1 MSAKTIVLLVL
12 IVVAFVVIL
21 IVGNAQDDGD
31 STEKPW
37 WSGTLDTV
45 TGALMRRH
53 PVTASD
59 VTLRKCLDDAGGI
72 AVRIGTT
79 CAFSIRTADVRVRE
93 LQLKLV
99 TGQKS
104 NVVVELK
111 GDVAMKV
118 TFPLRSE
125 FDKSPKVKIL
135 KDGAGVTIT
144 CEVSVDPTFLCRF
157 QFVQ

>member
-1 MSAKTIVLLVL
+1 VSTKTIVLLGLV
-12 IVVAFVVIL
+12 VVAFVVIL

-31 STEKPW
+31 STETPW
-37 WSGTLDTV
+37 WGRALDNI
-45 TGALMRRH
+45 TGALMPPH
-53 PVTASD
+53 PVTA
-59 VTLRKCLDDAGGI
+59 RDAFGSCIDGGGI
-72 AVRIGTT
+72 AVRLGTT

-99 TGQKS
+99 GGQKS

-125 FDKSPKVKIL
+125 FDKSPKVKVL
-135 KDGAGVTIT
+135 RDGASVAIT
-144 CEVSVDPTFLCRF
+144 CEVSIDPTFLCRF